1 MLLLFS
7 SVLGLVFTGCG
18 EMNSLMA
25 FQEKVDKAVAERK
38 ASSKSIAVSDDG
50 ASLVMHHSYFDYLV
64 KVPYFNVLS
73 KVEQDEVLRIFRSVD
88 LGFFAEFINYH
99 YDNIRQEENSYSY
112 VVDNVRYIL
121 SLPETGSASV
131 VMKFLLLSAVGK
143 MKFLSKRN
151 IDLFFVES
159 DRVMKTLDSVKETG
173 RKISLE
179 KIFALFDREL
189 SLTIKGP
196 LYLKNSEELF
206 YLRMILVRWLNN
218 AHLSFR
224 ETVMMQVVFGHELP
238 AVGKVEDSGFS
249 TGEIRL
255 FSQKFA
261 DPLLFHFSQDHSR
274 PFDPVKILFNDSLT
288 EGLADTTL
296 QEFMA
301 YSQFFDWTPPLIDGK
316 QGKSSCSLK
325 EFKKK
330 FFMDFSKLDRSSYI
344 DFFVNNAV
352 SEVYLQDG
360 ENVLVGSR
368 SVRKDDELFMNN
380 AGDYY
385 FLFCL
390 LNGDKDRFIDF
401 MKVLNLG
408 LPFQAFSKSDRYGF
422 LNMVKEYSESEEFI
436 PASLLFGLYGLD
448 ALLSD

>member
-7 SVLGLVFTGCG
+7 SVFGLIFTGCG

-50 ASLVMHHSYFDYLV
+50 ASLVMRHSYFDYLV

-73 KVEQDEVLRIFRSVD
+73 KVEQDDVLRICRSVNTD
-88 LGFFAEFINYH
+88 FFAEFINYN
-99 YDNIRQEENSYSY
+99 YDNVRQEENGYSY

-121 SLPETGSASV
+121 SLPETGSDSV

-159 DRVMKTLDSVKETG
+159 HRVMKTLDLVKETG
-173 RKISLE
+173 RKLSLE

-206 YLRMILVRWLNN
+206 YVRMILVRWLNN

-224 ETVMMQVVFGHELP
+224 EIVMMQVVFGHELP

-249 TGEIRL
+249 TREIHL

-261 DPLLFHFSQDHSR
+261 DPLFLHFSQDRST

-288 EGLADTTL
+288 EGLADTTAAELVAYL
-296 QEFMA
+296 QL
-301 YSQFFDWTPPLIDGK
+301 FDWMPPLINGK
-316 QGKSSCSLK
+316 QGKSLCSLK
-325 EFKKK
+325 EFKQK
-330 FFMDFSKLDRSSYI
+330 FFMDFSKFEKSSYI
-344 DFFVNNAV
+344 DFFVNNV
-352 SEVYLQDG
+352 VNEIYLRKGDRVKVY
-360 ENVLVGSR
+360 SR
-368 SVRKDDELFMNN
+368 FMRKDDELFMNN

-401 MKVLNLG
+401 MKVLNLD
-408 LPFQAFSKSDRYGF
+408 LPFRAFSKSDQYAF
-422 LNMVKEYSESEEFI
+422 LTMVKEYSELDYFI
-436 PASLLFGLYGLD
+436 PAYLLFGLHGLD
-448 ALLSD
+448 SLLSD

>member
-7 SVLGLVFTGCG
+7 SVFSLIFTGCG

-25 FQEKVDKAVAERK
+25 FQDEVDKAVSERK

-50 ASLVMHHSYFDYLV
+50 ASLVMRHSYFDYLV
-64 KVPYFNVLS
+64 KVPHFNVLS

-88 LGFFAEFINYH
+88 LDFFAEFINYH
-99 YDNIRQEENSYSY
+99 YDNIRQEENGYSY

-159 DRVMKTLDSVKETG
+159 DRVMKTLDLVKETG
-173 RKISLE
+173 RKLSLE
-179 KIFALFDREL
+179 KIFSFFDRGL

-196 LYLKNSEELF
+196 LYLKNSEGLF
-206 YLRMILVRWLNN
+206 YLRMILARWLSNKE
-218 AHLSFR
+218 LSFR
-224 ETVMMQVVFGHELP
+224 EIVMMQAVFRHELP
-238 AVGKVEDSGFS
+238 AVGKPTESGLS
-249 TGEIRL
+249 ARELDL
-255 FSQKFA
+255 FS
-261 DPLLFHFSQDHSR
+261 DIVNYLLTYFSRSYDNS
-274 PFDPVKILFNDSLT
+274 FDPVKILFDDTLT
-288 EGLADTTL
+288 DGLADTTL
-296 QEFMA
+296 QEFMT

-325 EFKKK
+325 EFKQK
-330 FFMDFSKLDRSSYI
+330 FFMDFSKFEKSSYI
-344 DFFVNNAV
+344 DFFVNNV
-352 SEVYLQDG
+352 VNEIYLCKGDR
-360 ENVLVGSR
+360 VKVDSR
-368 SVRKDDELFMNN
+368 FMRLFVNN

-408 LPFQAFSKSDRYGF
+408 LPFQAFSKSDQYGF

-448 ALLSD
+448 SLLSD